1 VTFSV
6 TMLMLTGL
14 GNWVTA
20 ETVLAT
26 FTTAAFLES
35 AFGLCVGCK
44 VFAGLMRVGI
54 ITEEVC
60 ERCNNIWEASATT
73 AGGA

>member
-20 ETVLAT
+20 EIVVGVLA
-26 FTTAAFLES
+26 TAAFLES

-44 VFAGLMRVGI
+44 AFAGLMRVGV